1 MGFYGHHVN
10 TLLSD
15 PQVQNRETNTFDK
28 DFNSVILQAAK
39 DPIPKGFRCNYKP
52 VRSNT
57 PQERQET
64 MNKARQKSH
73 IVF

>member
-52 VRSNT
+52 VRSNILRKR
-57 PQERQET
+57 PET
-64 MNKARQKSH
+64 MNKARQESH